1 MENSTI
7 NQEAPVMEQ
16 NPQAAPAMGANLN
29 NQEAFFLKYKKAII
43 IAVVAAVVIIAGSI
57 AYKTFYSGPREQK
70 ASTALAKA
78 QDLFANEQYE
88 KALNG
93 DKGAEGFLSVASSYS
108 GTDAANLANAYA
120 GLCYANLGKWQ
131 EAIKYLDDFSTQ
143 GDAMISPALLAAL
156 GNAYAH
162 TNQID
167 KAISCLKDAA
177 SKADSEAEDG
187 VNNSIAPTSMMQ
199 AARLLESQNKKD
211 EALKI
216 YQTVKEKYVNSPASM
231 EVDKYIE
238 RLSK

>member
-7 NQEAPVMEQ
+7 NQEAPKTEQ
-16 NPQAAPAMGANLN
+16 YLN
-29 NQEAFFLKYKKAII
+29 NQETIFLKYKKAII
-43 IAVVAAVVIIAGSI
+43 AAVVAVIVIIAGSI
-57 AYKTFYSGPREQK
+57 AFSTFYWGPR
-70 ASTALAKA
+70 ALAKA
-78 QDLFANEQYE
+78 QELFANEQFE

-93 DKGAEGFLSVASSYS
+93 DKGAEGFLAVASNYG
-108 GTDAANLANAYA
+108 GTDAANLANLYA

-131 EAIKYLDDFSTQ
+131 DAVKYLDDFSAQ
-143 GDAMISPALLAAL
+143 DDAMISPAALAAL

-167 KAISCLKDAA
+167 KAISALKDAA

-187 VNNSIAPTSMMQ
+187 VNNSIAPTALIQ
-199 AARLLESQNKKD
+199 AARLLESQNKQD

-216 YQTVKEKYVNSPASM
+216 YQKVKEKYVNSAASM
-231 EVDKYIE
+231 DIDKYIE

>member
-1 MENSTI
+1 MENST
-7 NQEAPVMEQ
+7 NTQEAPVIEQ
-16 NPQAAPAMGANLN
+16 SLTNK
-29 NQEAFFLKYKKAII
+29 QEDFFLKYKKAII
-43 IAVVAAVVIIAGSI
+43 IAVVAVVAIIAGSF
-57 AYKTFYSGPREQK
+57 AFNTFYWGPRQDK

-88 KALNG
+88 KALKG
-93 DKGAEGFLSVASSYS
+93 DKGAEGFLAVASNYS

-131 EAIKYLDDFSTQ
+131 EAVKYLDEFSAQ

-167 KAISCLKDAA
+167 KAVSCLKDAA

-187 VNNSIAPTSMMQ
+187 VNNSIAPTALMQ
-199 AARLLESQNKKD
+199 AGRLLESQKKND

-216 YQTVKEKYVNSPASM
+216 YQNVKEKYVNSAASM
-231 EVDKYIE
+231 EADKYIE